1 MAVPVPIVD
10 PTLGNGL
17 APAALVTFPAD
28 AGASTPRSTFG
39 LVAANDLFWLEAD
52 ACVGALAVHSVNNAS
67 TSAALAALFS
77 MLRSPLSSIARVP
90 SMITCCVTRAS
101 PPPMEMRAAPS
112 APN

>member
-52 ACVGALAVHSVNNAS
+52 IAFRRLVY
-67 TSAALAALFS
+67 
-77 MLRSPLSSIARVP
+77 SSSSCIY
-90 SMITCCVTRAS
+90 TR
-101 PPPMEMRAAPS
+101 
-112 APN
+112 